1 MCAALLHTRQTTENE
16 SSAHFSF
23 FLAETLIAFLVGIF
37 LVDFVLFGSS
47 WKKKPSAGLLNF
59 NRGEISHRAVL
70 LSTVLFLFSILTF
83 LGGFHE

>member
-37 LVDFVLFGSS
+37 LVDFVLFG
-47 WKKKPSAGLLNF
+47 F
-59 NRGEISHRAVL
+59 
-70 LSTVLFLFSILTF
+70 FLEEETLCWATEFQ
-83 LGGFHE
+83 